1 MNAMRGIR
9 FFFLLTTLFF
19 HQMCVI
25 FFFLS
30 ILDAISNNY
39 SESSGEQTNLDE
51 PQQKKQK
58 REKGKSF

>member
-1 MNAMRGIR
+1 
-9 FFFLLTTLFF
+9 
-19 HQMCVI
+19 MCVI